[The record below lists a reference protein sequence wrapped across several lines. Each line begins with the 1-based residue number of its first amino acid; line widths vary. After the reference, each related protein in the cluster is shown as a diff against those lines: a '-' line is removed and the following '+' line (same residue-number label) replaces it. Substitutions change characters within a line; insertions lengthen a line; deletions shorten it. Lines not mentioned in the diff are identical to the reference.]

1 MSDEIQRATVN
12 VDGERITGRVYHVR
26 ENGWP
31 CVETEAGRIASGPAV
46 NPRTRGR
53 IRAELLQN
61 GLVRVFDYASGLT
74 ATGWP
79 DGRHHGGPV
88 SLWQT
93 WEQNG
98 RERTPWAPAS

>member
-1 MSDEIQRATVN
+1 MTDDEIRDGLRRFMAEYPPERCAGTPQAAAIARHRA
-12 VDGERITGRVYHVR
+12 
-26 ENGWP
+26 
-31 CVETEAGRIASGPAV
+31 AV
-46 NPRTRGR
+46 NPRTGGR